1 MTGSDRRP
9 ARAALLPRAA
19 LVALIGLAGTGLA
32 GCGLFDGEEPL
43 EGERIRIRPDVSA
56 TADAAPVVQPLP
68 PAERNAEWTQT
79 GGNAMHNLGHLAG
92 PASLS
97 RAWTADAGEGADKAV
112 MTSRPI
118 IVGGTVYTLDATATV
133 SAFDAGSG
141 ARRWQTSLVPE
152 GERGREGFGGGLA
165 AGGGRIYAATGF
177 GEILALDP
185 ASGEIFWRKSFGAPF
200 RSAPAVDRGVV
211 VGLTRDNRAFGLE
224 AESGRT
230 LWRLEAAASTVG
242 LLGGSSP
249 AMASGVA
256 ILPFASGEL
265 VAVAAESGRR
275 LWSSLLTGGR
285 RGLARASI
293 TDISGDPVI
302 IGPYVVAANQA
313 GRMLAI
319 DGRNGQRVWTRS
331 IGSAAP
337 LWPAGDSLFLVADDA
352 TLMRI
357 SLRDGSTLW
366 ATQLPAY
373 RDPDDREGAI
383 AYSGPV
389 LVGGRVLISDGRGN
403 LIAFD
408 GETGE
413 EVARTEI
420 GAGSVTGPAVANGTI
435 YVLSEDATL
444 YAFR

>member
-1 MTGSDRRP
+1 MNRPDRRP
-9 ARAALLPRAA
+9 APWPRAA
-19 LVALIGLAGTGLA
+19 LIALVGLA

-43 EGERIRIRPDVSA
+43 EGERIRIRPDASV
-56 TADAAPVVQPLP
+56 TAETAPVVQPLP
-68 PAERNAEWTQT
+68 PAEENAEWTQT
-79 GGNAMHNLGHLAG
+79 GGNARHNLGHLAG
-92 PASLS
+92 PASLN
-97 RAWTADAGEGADKAV
+97 RVWTADAGDGGDEAA

-141 ARRWQTSLVPE
+141 ARRWQTSLARE

-165 AGGGRIYAATGF
+165 AAGGRLYAATGF
-177 GEILALDP
+177 GEVLALDP
-185 ASGEIFWRKSFGAPF
+185 ASGEIVWRKSFGAPF
-200 RSAPAVDRGVV
+200 RAAPAVDGGVV
-211 VGLTRDNRAFGLE
+211 VAITRDNRAFGLS
-224 AESGRT
+224 AESGET

-249 AMASGVA
+249 AVTSGVA
-256 ILPFASGEL
+256 LLPFASGEL
-265 VAVAAESGRR
+265 VAVSASSGRR
-275 LWSSLLTGGR
+275 LWSTALTGGR

-302 IGPYVVAANQA
+302 VGPYVIAANQA
-313 GRMLAI
+313 GRMVAI
-319 DGRNGQRVWTRS
+319 DGRNGQRVWSRS

-337 LWPAGDSLFLVADDA
+337 LWPAGDSLFLVSDDA
-352 TLMRI
+352 VLMRL

-366 ATQLPAY
+366 STELPAY
-373 RDPDDREGAI
+373 RDPDDRKGAI

-389 LVGGRVLISDGRGN
+389 LVGGRVLITDGRGN

-413 EVARTEI
+413 EVARTRI
-420 GAGSVTGPAVANGTI
+420 GPGSITGPAVANGTV
-435 YVLSEDATL
+435 YVLGRDATL